1 MKKSKL
7 IEMLNA
13 LPGDP
18 DIKLW
23 NGMVGDWMDIDPKLI
38 EQDLVK
44 ETLVHWLEMCRL
56 QECRERKDWEYQMP
70 AEKVER
76 LTKNYSNV
84 HSWDINDYVTP
95 EDIKAKRYNVK
106 KVLLMQPKKKG
117 VKTWDRVG
125 SISY

>member
-23 NGMVGDWMDIDPKLI
+23 NGMVGDWMEVDPVLV
-38 EQDLVK
+38 EQVIVR
-44 ETLVHWLEMCRL
+44 ETLEHWLEMCRL
-56 QECRERKDWEYQMP
+56 EECRDRNDWSYQMP

-76 LTKNYSNV
+76 LTKNYTKV

-95 EDIKAKRYNVK
+95 EDIKAKRYAQK
-106 KVLLMQPKKKG
+106 KILLLQAKPKG

>member
-7 IEMLNA
+7 IAMLNA

-23 NGMVGDWMDIDPKLI
+23 NGMVGDWMEISPKLV

-44 ETLVHWLEMCRL
+44 ETLTHWLEMCRL
-56 QECRERKDWEYQMP
+56 AECRDRNDWSYQMP

-84 HSWDINDYVTP
+84 HSWDINDYVTQ
-95 EDIKAKRYNVK
+95 EDIQTKRYNVK

-117 VKTWDRVG
+117 VKTWDRQG
-125 SISY
+125 TMEY